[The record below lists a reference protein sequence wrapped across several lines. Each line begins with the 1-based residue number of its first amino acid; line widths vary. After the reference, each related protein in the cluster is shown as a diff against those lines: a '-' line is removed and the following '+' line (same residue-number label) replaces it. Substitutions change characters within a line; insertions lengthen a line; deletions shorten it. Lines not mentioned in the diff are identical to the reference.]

1 MNRKFLIGAMI
12 VIFAIISGFI
22 AFKIVSKNEEKI
34 NLNENTKNMVEI
46 SAESLNENSNESSN
60 INANEEAV
68 TDECLDEWDDYNKYM
83 SGRVEEASNNFSEKD
98 THYLLKDVYGYIEVY
113 YLDENNDEFL
123 YKKTGIST
131 EYLSSE
137 DVDDLQVGIEVV
149 GIEAL
154 NKMLED
160 FE

>member
-22 AFKIVSKNEEKI
+22 AFKIVSKNEEKTK
-34 NLNENTKNMVEI
+34 LNENTKNMVEI
-46 SAESLNENSNESSN
+46 SAEYSNENSN
-60 INANEEAV
+60 INANEHLNEDTKLNTTANEEAV
-68 TDECLDEWDDYNKYM
+68 TDECLDEWDDYNEYI
-83 SGRVEEASNNFSEKD
+83 SGRVEEASNNFSEND

-131 EYLSSE
+131 C
-137 DVDDLQVGIEVV
+137 
-149 GIEAL
+149 
-154 NKMLED
+154 
-160 FE
+160 